1 MKKRIKKILKWTI
14 WFTVLGIT
22 IPILGFFVLYSWCC
36 LWPCYIDYD
45 LSVFDES
52 GQPVAHA
59 ILTQQYSAA
68 LNLYASIFPSAYMA
82 QKQTDANGKFKGR
95 IWTLGRGGAEV
106 LIEKSGFLTTRPFQ
120 QPRCDAIIGRT
131 VLFPSS
137 YHLTDF
143 GIEGKNIGE
152 SRLSSPCKSFSIP
165 RVEIGY
171 PIGDERGIIKCWGDG
186 VFQYMDKLTEG
197 KLSIP
202 ELLKRISKLP
212 EEEKTRLAKLIDYV
226 KSMEVNVTENHVCQ
240 EK

>member
-1 MKKRIKKILKWTI
+1 MKKIKKILKWI
-14 WFTVLGIT
+14 VWLIVLGTT
-22 IPILGFFVLYSWCC
+22 IPILGWFAIYSWLC

-45 LSVFDES
+45 LSVFDEI

-59 ILTQQYSAA
+59 TLTQHQDTTW
-68 LNLYASIFPSAYMA
+68 NIYASIFPNAYTA
-82 QKQTDANGKFKGR
+82 RKQTDANGRFKGR

-106 LIEKSGFLTTRPFQ
+106 LIEKSGFLTTWPVK
-120 QPRCDAIIGRT
+120 QPGGNAVIGRT

-143 GIEGKNIGE
+143 GIEGKNSWE
-152 SRLSSPCKSFSIP
+152 SRLSSPSKSLSIP

-171 PIGDERGIIKCWGDG
+171 PIGDERGIIKCWDDG

-202 ELLKRISKLP
+202 ELLKRISELP
-212 EEEKTRLAKLIDYV
+212 EEEKTRLAKLIDDV
-226 KSMEVNVTENHVCQ
+226 KFMEVNVTENHVYQ